1 MIAKRRSKRK
11 ERLEKIQNIFFA
23 SFFIAIILGVIG
35 FFIYNNFSI
44 NSRRSD
50 LEERKQELQAQLQ
63 ELKLRQNDLTTKIE
77 DNDSEEFKEKILRE
91 QGLFQKP
98 GEEVITIL
106 PLDVREEVDKG
117 EKERVWWNPTTW
129 F

>member
-23 SFFIAIILGVIG
+23 SFFIAIILGIIG

-77 DNDSEEFKEKILRE
+77 DNDSEEFKEKLLRE

>member
-23 SFFIAIILGVIG
+23 SFFIAIILGIIG

>member
-1 MIAKRRSKRK
+1 MIAKRRSRRK
-11 ERLEKIQNIFFA
+11 EKLEKMQNIFFA

-35 FFIYNNFSI
+35 FFIYNNLSI
-44 NSRRSD
+44 GNRRSD
-50 LEERKQELQAQLQ
+50 LEERKQDLQAQLL
-63 ELKLRQNDLTTKIE
+63 ELQLRQNDLTIKIE
-77 DNDSEEFKEKILRE
+77 DNDSEEFQEKLLRE

-106 PLDVREEVDKG
+106 PLDVIEEVDKG

>member
-1 MIAKRRSKRK
+1 MIAKRSSKRK
-11 ERLEKIQNIFFA
+11 EKWEKIQNIFFV
-23 SFFIAIILGVIG
+23 SIFLLVILGIIG

-50 LEERKQELQAQLQ
+50 LEQRKQELQAQLL
-63 ELKLRQNDLTTKIE
+63 ELQLRQGDLEVKIE
-77 DNDSEEFKEKILRE
+77 YNDSEEFQEKILRE

-106 PLDVREEVDKG
+106 PPDEKEEIDKG
-117 EKERVWWNPTTW
+117 EKERVWWNPITW